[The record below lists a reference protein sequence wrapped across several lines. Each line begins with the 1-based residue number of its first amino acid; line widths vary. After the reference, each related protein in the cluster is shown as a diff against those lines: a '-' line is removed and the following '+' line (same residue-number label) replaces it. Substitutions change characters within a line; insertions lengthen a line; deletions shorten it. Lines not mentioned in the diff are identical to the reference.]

1 MMTNGSRLSGPRAWQ
16 GQRKGGR
23 VPAWVTLAAGLVL
36 MQGSPAS
43 AASLRAV
50 LTQLA
55 IPSGIHF
62 HIPDA
67 LAQEP
72 LRLQPV
78 NRTEWPDVVAAWLQG
93 YNWVGTRDF
102 RGRLVDV
109 RITSRKGDGVAPNDV
124 AASRPLAEAI
134 QYRQGDMSPSA
145 PDGYPADAVYQVK
158 LNAARLNALPLT
170 GRIAFTLPDGRHT
183 YIHDRRWTHEGGGTT
198 WVGYDETDANR
209 LNRAIITL
217 DGNEVEGQIRTGNSQ
232 YWLESSAGKQWLI
245 DVKATGMNRAEMDQA
260 DAPGAARSLAATD
273 LTPQSGKAL
282 PTEAQTS
289 IDVLM
294 LYTAGLEGNVGTKL
308 KNRLALANQALVDSG
323 SGVRFRN
330 AGVSKVGYSD
340 NSPNGKALNDLTR
353 QSGQLRNVPTLRDRR
368 GADIVLL
375 VRPFRPERQGNYC
388 GLTWINGSGGTT
400 LNPKWAFGL
409 VSLGHVKDNYC
420 SPYALAHELGH
431 ALGATHDRH
440 HPAGSPGVYEYAHG
454 YGISGQFGDIMS
466 YFTPEVGIYAN
477 PDVMCKGVPCGIAAG
492 EPDAADVVATFRQTG
507 PIVASFR
514 VSRKP

>member
-1 MMTNGSRLSGPRAWQ
+1 RAW
-16 GQRKGGR
+16 
-23 VPAWVTLAAGLVL
+23 VALVAGLVL

-78 NRTEWPDVVAAWLQG
+78 DRTEWPDVVAAWLQG

-109 RITSRKGDGVAPNDV
+109 RIISRKGDAMAPHD
-124 AASRPLAEAI
+124 ASSRPLAEAI
-134 QYRQGDMSPSA
+134 QYRHGGIPPA
-145 PDGYPADAVYQVK
+145 TPDAYPAEAVYQVR
-158 LNAARLNALPLT
+158 LDSAQLNALPVT

-183 YIHDRRWTHEGGGTT
+183 YIHDRRWIDEGGSTT
-198 WVGYDETDANR
+198 WVGYDETDASR

-217 DGNEVEGQIRTGNSQ
+217 DGNAVEGQIRTGNSL
-232 YWLESSAGKQWLI
+232 YWLASSAGRQWLI

-260 DAPGAARSLAATD
+260 DAPGAARSFAATD
-273 LTPQSGKAL
+273 FTRPVSQAAPTTAQS
-282 PTEAQTS
+282 S
-289 IDVLM
+289 IDVLL
-294 LYTAGLEGNVGTKL
+294 LYTAGLEGNVGNKL
-308 KNRLALANQALVDSG
+308 KHRLALANQALVDSG
-323 SGVRFRN
+323 SDVRFRN
-330 AGVSKVGYSD
+330 VGISKVGYPD
-340 NSPNGKALNDLTR
+340 NAPNGKALNDLTR
-353 QSGQLRNVPTLRDRR
+353 QVGPLRNVPALRNRR

-388 GLTWINGSGGTT
+388 GLTWINGSGGSP
-400 LNPKWAFGL
+400 LDPERAYGL

-440 HPAGSPGVYEYAHG
+440 HPAGSPGVFEYAHG

-477 PDVMCKGVPCGIAAG
+477 PDVLCKGVPCGIAAG

-507 PIVASFR
+507 PIVAGFR
-514 VSRKP
+514 VPRKP